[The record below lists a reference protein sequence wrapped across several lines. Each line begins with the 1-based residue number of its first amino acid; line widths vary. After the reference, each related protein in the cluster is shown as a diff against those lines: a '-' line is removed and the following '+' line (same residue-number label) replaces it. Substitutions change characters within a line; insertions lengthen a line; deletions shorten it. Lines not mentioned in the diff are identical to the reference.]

1 MALYGDF
8 MNEIKWFECLHKDAK
23 CIRQIVFVEE
33 QGFVN
38 EFDETDS
45 HALHLV
51 LYKNGNAA
59 GTARMFTEN
68 NGKTYHLGRIAVLK
82 QYRGSHLGAEIVQA
96 MCDKAKSLGAEKC
109 ELSAQCRVRD
119 FYKSLGF
126 KEIGNVYYDEFCP
139 HIYMEKKL

>member
-1 MALYGDF
+1 
-8 MNEIKWFECLHKDAK
+8 MNEIKWFENLHKDAK
-23 CIRQIVFVEE
+23 EIRQNVFIEE

-45 HALHLV
+45 TALHLV
-51 LYKNGNAA
+51 LYINGNAV

-68 NGKTYHLGRIAVLK
+68 SGKSYHFGRIAVLK
-82 QYRGSHLGAEIVQA
+82 QYRGLHLGAEIVNA
-96 MCDKAKSLGAEKC
+96 MCGKAKSLGAEKC
-109 ELSAQCRVRD
+109 ELSAQCRVKD

-126 KEIGNVYYDEFCP
+126 EESGDVYYDEFCP

>member
-1 MALYGDF
+1 
-8 MNEIKWFECLHKDAK
+8 MNEMKWFENLHNDSKT
-23 CIRQIVFVEE
+23 IRFKVFVEE
-33 QGFVN
+33 QGFIN

-51 LYKNGNAA
+51 LYKNGMAA

-68 NGKTYHLGRIAVLK
+68 SGKTYHFGRIAVLK
-82 QYRGSHLGAEIVQA
+82 QYRGSHLGAEMIRA

-109 ELSAQCRVRD
+109 ELSAQCRVKD

-126 KEIGNVYYDEFCP
+126 EETGEIYYDEFCP